1 MKFKLL
7 VWILFLPIFLFFLV
21 MFYIEVSL
29 YSILPPDQGGMSF
42 LMEFKNVW
50 YRSVWFYAM
59 LVNVFFL
66 LYFSFLPKT
75 SSDPFRINHIE

>member
-7 VWILFLPIFLFFLV
+7 VWILFLPLFLFFLA

-29 YSILPPDQGGMSF
+29 YSLLPSDQGGMSF

-59 LVNVFFL
+59 LVIISCLF
-66 LYFSFLPKT
+66 YFSFLQK
-75 SSDPFRINHIE
+75 RE

>member
-7 VWILFLPIFLFFLV
+7 IWALFLPSLLFFLV

-29 YSILPPDQGGMSF
+29 YSLLPVDQGGMSF
-42 LMEFKNVW
+42 LMELENVW
-50 YRSVWFYAM
+50 YRSAWFYAM

-66 LYFSFLPKT
+66 LLFSFLRK
-75 SSDPFRINHIE
+75 RQ